1 MNLSIGDVISD
12 ASSCTGLIDLEVLEV
27 VPLAVTPSLANF
39 IEISDNFNSI
49 RGSDDGGGTSRVPQD
64 DDHLEEPMKEDGE
77 GEG

>member
-27 VPLAVTPSLANF
+27 VSLAVTPSLVNF
-39 IEISDNFNSI
+39 IEISDSFSSG
-49 RGSDDGGGTSRVPQD
+49 RGSDDGGSTSRVPQD
-64 DDHLEEPMKEDGE
+64 DNHLEEPMEEDGE